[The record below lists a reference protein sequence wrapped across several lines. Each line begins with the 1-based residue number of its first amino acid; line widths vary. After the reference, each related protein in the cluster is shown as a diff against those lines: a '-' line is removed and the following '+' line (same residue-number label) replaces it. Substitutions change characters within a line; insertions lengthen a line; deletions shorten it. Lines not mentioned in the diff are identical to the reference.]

1 MDTSDAPPENNAAAA
16 GFLAPS
22 DLAAAKA
29 QVISKSGKRGW
40 LDWRKRDWD
49 RWGAAPRATAPL
61 EVSEGRAFVL
71 AKVPLKERYDVAY
84 GGEANIH
91 TPHMLIERIQE
102 KKRRLSC
109 VVDATLRRPGDF
121 HDVGDWED
129 WDVERVALRKDA
141 RPCARFRDA
150 VPLNKDLD
158 AAVVACGK
166 AWKHPSVVV
175 FLSVDGCNTAGL
187 CAVATLIDLCGVAPL
202 DAWNGIRAARPI
214 FSEGHVALLNA
225 RYPGNNFGCDAAPA
239 WYGPQVEGDAEDDP
253 EIDDEAPPPQKKR
266 ERADG
271 LPPRPRESFNVD
283 GSRRWRGGTPST
295 RCGGF
300 VTTPHSRRR
309 RRAVGGRA
317 RGFRSQAAE
326 QAAEAAQGRRRR
338 AAASTKRPAPRRPA
352 DAGRPR
358 DGARRDAVAHRGPLH
373 DLRDVPAGFGGAA
386 RRLRQGPAEDRALR
400 VVYLYRRRRPGGPRG
415 AVEILAG

>member
-1 MDTSDAPPENNAAAA
+1 MAEPEPNAAMMDTSDAPPAVDANAA

-40 LDWRKRDWD
+40 LDWRKCDWD

-84 GGEANIH
+84 GGEARIH

-129 WDVERVALRKDA
+129 WDVERVELRKDA
-141 RPCARFRDA
+141 RPCVRFRDA

-225 RYPGNNFGCDAAPA
+225 RYPGNNFSCDAAPA

-253 EIDDEAPPPQKKR
+253 EIDDDEPAPPQKKR
-266 ERADG
+266 THDDAADG
-271 LPPRPRESFNVD
+271 P
-283 GSRRWRGGTPST
+283 
-295 RCGGF
+295 
-300 VTTPHSRRR
+300 
-309 RRAVGGRA
+309 A
-317 RGFRSQAAE
+317 RSQAAE
-326 QAAEAAQGRRRR
+326 QAAEAAQGRRAAA

-358 DGARRDAVAHRGPLH
+358 DGARRHAVAHRGPLH
-373 DLRDVPAGFGGAA
+373 DLRDVPACFGGAA
-386 RRLRQGPAEDRALR
+386 RRLRQGPAED
-400 VVYLYRRRRPGGPRG
+400 
-415 AVEILAG
+415 

>member
-1 MDTSDAPPENNAAAA
+1 MAEPTAEMDTSDAPPPAEDANAAA

-129 WDVERVALRKDA
+129 WDVERIELRKDA

-150 VPLNKDLD
+150 VPLNKDPVSYTHLTLPT
-158 AAVVACGK
+158 K
-166 AWKHPSVVV
+166 A
-175 FLSVDGCNTAGL
+175 
-187 CAVATLIDLCGVAPL
+187 
-202 DAWNGIRAARPI
+202 
-214 FSEGHVALLNA
+214 
-225 RYPGNNFGCDAAPA
+225 
-239 WYGPQVEGDAEDDP
+239 
-253 EIDDEAPPPQKKR
+253 
-266 ERADG
+266 
-271 LPPRPRESFNVD
+271 
-283 GSRRWRGGTPST
+283 
-295 RCGGF
+295 
-300 VTTPHSRRR
+300 
-309 RRAVGGRA
+309 
-317 RGFRSQAAE
+317 
-326 QAAEAAQGRRRR
+326 
-338 AAASTKRPAPRRPA
+338 
-352 DAGRPR
+352 
-358 DGARRDAVAHRGPLH
+358 
-373 DLRDVPAGFGGAA
+373 
-386 RRLRQGPAEDRALR
+386 
-400 VVYLYRRRRPGGPRG
+400 
-415 AVEILAG
+415 